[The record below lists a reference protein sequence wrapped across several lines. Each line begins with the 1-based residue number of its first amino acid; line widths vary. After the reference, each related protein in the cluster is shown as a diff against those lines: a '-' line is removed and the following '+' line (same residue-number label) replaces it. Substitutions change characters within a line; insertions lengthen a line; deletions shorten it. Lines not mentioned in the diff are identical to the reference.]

1 MAQSRDNDRQDHS
14 SKTAQVAYD
23 LVVALIGGNVAQAE
37 NLAHDHPNVRPRIVQ
52 KGEVFYLETLGQSRQ
67 ISVSGDANGPLIS
80 LKDGPD
86 GFRWHKLLQELGLYG
101 PKGYRSPFFEMMNAR
116 SSPRLPRFD
125 SGQSGSWSHADLPH
139 LTKGV
144 VEKPALAQALYQ
156 LSEDK
161 QCDALDHMLCWAS
174 PAMIEAFP
182 DMLHPFE
189 QLQALAV
196 EVQCFNESG
205 VRSLAG
211 DFYPPIRSVPDQVMA
226 GLGGESPAYRLG
238 NLRLGLRIP
247 GRDTAQLDEALLKQF
262 AGHTVSHGFGFAGD
276 RVLCRTTASFLMG
289 FEHAPVRDE
298 VVDHALS
305 KLANYF
311 PLSVMN
317 ALTDQALGRA
327 NNLIRDKADWMG
339 VRELFQKI
347 AGDDVLRDFCF
358 SELPFEVLE
367 RFALNRLE
375 TNLVYTVREIF
386 VLEEEFGLTFEGKQ
400 CFITLADIEFV
411 KNSGRRLPQGLIVT
425 ANFLTPGQSLTPK
438 ISYLGFLDIFNLAS
452 GAITVD
458 GLSSDERPGAVLTA
472 ISKAKKYS
480 NTSDSVLLRAAWM
493 HNKGVEALVPA
504 ARGKLQWNALFDVFG
519 AEQMRPYMKEAPD
532 AAMTQQMMN
541 VMDI

>member
-14 SKTAQVAYD
+14 SKTAQVAYE

-37 NLAHDHPNVRPRIVQ
+37 SLAHDHPNVRPRIVQ
-52 KGEVFYLETLGQSRQ
+52 KGEVFYLETLNQSRQ
-67 ISVSGDANGPLIS
+67 ISVSGAPNGALAS

-101 PKGYRSPFFEMMNAR
+101 PKGYRSPFFEMMNAK

-196 EVQCFNESG
+196 EVQSFNESG
-205 VRSLAG
+205 VRSLAS
-211 DFYPPIRSVPDQVMA
+211 DFYPPIRSVPAHVMT

-247 GRDTAQLDEALLKQF
+247 GRDSAQLDEALLKQF
-262 AGHTVSHGFGFAGD
+262 AGPTVSYGFGFAGD

-289 FEHAPVRDE
+289 FEQAPVRDE
-298 VVDHALS
+298 VVDLALS

-317 ALTDQALGRA
+317 ALTDQAVGRA

-339 VRELFQKI
+339 VRELFKKM
-347 AGDDVLRDFCF
+347 ASDDVLRDFCF
-358 SELPFEVLE
+358 TELPFEVLE
-367 RFALNRLE
+367 HYAQQRRSTHHL
-375 TNLVYTVREIF
+375 YTVGEMLL
-386 VLEEEFGLTFEGKQ
+386 LEDEFGLKFDRFE
-400 CFITLADIEFV
+400 CTVTLADIEMLKREGRKLLSGIAVHPSLEIDRKDPGPQV
-411 KNSGRRLPQGLIVT
+411 KLKALKDIYDLAEGSISVLGISSEDRPGLV
-425 ANFLTPGQSLTPK
+425 LTETCKARKKSK
-438 ISYLGFLDIFNLAS
+438 
-452 GAITVD
+452 
-458 GLSSDERPGAVLTA
+458 SSDRSLVC
-472 ISKAKKYS
+472 I
-480 NTSDSVLLRAAWM
+480 AWM
-493 HNKGVEALVPA
+493 LNKGVETLVPA
-504 ARGKLQWNALFDVFG
+504 ARGKLQWDALFDVFG
-519 AEQMRPYMKEAPD
+519 AEKMRPYMQEAPD